1 MEQFNNCTIYNK
13 IMRYRMLFVMLFVF
27 FIPTAVRAQEVQLG
41 ITPLK
46 YSLIAKPG
54 TSISLPFTLTN
65 YADATLVTHKIVRVE
80 KTDSL
85 GNYTLLPLEETD
97 QHPQFSLEELSGEPF
112 LLLAKEKFTSLVTL
126 TVPSETKESDY
137 YYALVLQTQHSQGF
151 ETTSSIQMSG
161 GIALPVFITVSKT
174 GSIKYKISQPHIYL
188 DDTFHLPFVSKDIF
202 FLDSRH
208 TIKGEIIIENTGN
221 NMADITPFLLFGNKK
236 VPLAQGTILAHSRK
250 NFKFTH
256 TPTPLFGKHM
266 LKISNGN
273 SQLSQTTQL
282 RLITFPFTYFL
293 ILLTILVIS
302 LFSYTVHKRYT
313 NT

>member
-1 MEQFNNCTIYNK
+1 MP
-13 IMRYRMLFVMLFVF
+13 YRMLFVMLFIF
-27 FIPTAVRAQEVQLG
+27 FIPTAVHAQEVQLG

-54 TSISLPFTLTN
+54 ASISLPFTLTN
-65 YADATLVTHKIVRVE
+65 YADATLVTHQIVRVE

-85 GNYTLLPLEETD
+85 GNYTLLPLEETN
-97 QHPQFSLEELSGEPF
+97 QHPQFSLEELSDEPF
-112 LLLAKEKFTSLVTL
+112 LLLAKEKFTTL
-126 TVPSETKESDY
+126 ATITVPSETKEGDY
-137 YYALVLQTQHSQGF
+137 YYALVLQTQYSQGF

-161 GIALPVFITVSKT
+161 GIALPVFITVSNT
-174 GSIKYKISQPHIYL
+174 GSVKYKLSEPSIHL

-208 TIKGEIIIENTGN
+208 AIKGEIIIENTGN
-221 NMADITPFLLFGNKK
+221 NMAEITPSLLFDNKK
-236 VPLAQGTILAHSRK
+236 LPLAQGTILAHSRK

-256 TPTPLFGKHM
+256 TPTPLFGTHM
-266 LKISNGN
+266 LKTSNGN
-273 SQLSQTTQL
+273 SQLTQTSQLQ
-282 RLITFPFTYFL
+282 LITFPFAYFF

-302 LFSYTVHKRYT
+302 LFSYIIYKRYT